1 MGFELDGNLAHDAPG
16 IPCLRFVFFCNFC
29 FDSNV
34 MCSFPVVGWVVC
46 FMGHKMVIDGMMVYI
61 MSSNDIPEAST
72 SLLLI
77 LAAKQSSLE
86 YGQDQSIV
94 RSPRVHSC

>member
-1 MGFELDGNLAHDAPG
+1 MGL
-16 IPCLRFVFFCNFC
+16 
-29 FDSNV
+29 
-34 MCSFPVVGWVVC
+34 
-46 FMGHKMVIDGMMVYI
+46 KMVIDGMMVYI